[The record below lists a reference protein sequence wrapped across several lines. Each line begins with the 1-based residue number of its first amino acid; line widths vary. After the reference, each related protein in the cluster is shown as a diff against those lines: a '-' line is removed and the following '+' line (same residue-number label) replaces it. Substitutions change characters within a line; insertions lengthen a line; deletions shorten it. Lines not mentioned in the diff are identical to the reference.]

1 MDKIIEVKNLNK
13 IFRIDKSGIFS
24 FINGNKEI
32 EKVHAL
38 KDINLEIKSGEF
50 VALLG
55 PNGAGKSTL
64 IKALIGVLA
73 YDSGTVKVYG
83 KEPLDNRRFIIS
95 KAGVVF
101 GQRSRLW
108 HDLPV
113 KQSFDLTKRLYL
125 KNYPREYTAKQEE
138 WENILMDRIE
148 IKHLLN
154 RQVKKLSLGEKMRC
168 ELVNTLLYNPDIL
181 FLDEPTI
188 GLDVVSKNKIR
199 ETLKILSDKGKTIIL
214 TSHDTVDVEKLCER
228 VIVINDGEIKVDLSM
243 SDFMKLNDEAV
254 IYVKSNNK
262 LSESDLDEFNYEE
275 ISDYELRLC
284 CKKSEVRKMV
294 KFLFNNLDVIDIS
307 INSED
312 VESILVDLYT
322 RK

>member
-1 MDKIIEVKNLNK
+1 MNNIIEVKNLNK
-13 IFRIDKSGIFS
+13 IFEIDSSGFFS
-24 FINGNKEI
+24 FLTGEKEI
-32 EKVHAL
+32 EKVYAL
-38 KDINLEIKSGEF
+38 KNINFEIKSGEF

-73 YDSGTVKVYG
+73 YDSGSVKVYG
-83 KEPLDNRRFIIS
+83 KKPLDNRRFVIS
-95 KAGVVF
+95 KAGIVF

-125 KNYPREYTAKQEE
+125 EDYPRVYTVEQKE
-138 WENILMDRIE
+138 WEELLIDKIE
-148 IKHLLN
+148 INHLLD

-168 ELVNTLLYNPDIL
+168 ELVNTLLYDPEIL

-199 ETLKILSDKGKTIIL
+199 ETLRLLSDKGKTIIL

-228 VIVINDGEIKVDLSM
+228 VIVINGGEIRVDLSM
-243 SDFMKLNDEAV
+243 GDFMKLNDESV
-254 IYVKSNNK
+254 IYVKSNDE
-262 LSESDLDEFNYEE
+262 LDREILGDLRYEKV
-275 ISDYELRLC
+275 SDYELRVS
-284 CKKSEVRKMV
+284 CKKAEVKEMV
-294 KFLFNNLDVIDIS
+294 KLLFNKLDVIDIS
-307 INSED
+307 IDSED

-322 RK
+322 QK